1 MSIRPLALGLRA
13 ALALVAI
20 APAPLSAS
28 GVPHLRGDVTARRDS
43 LTVGEL
49 IENAP
54 ANLADTPLFRA
65 PALGQTGTIQASRI
79 AAAAGALGLPLVET
93 GGRLQV
99 VITRAARRVGAGEI
113 EAALKKALAA
123 HSGLDPIATGIT
135 FDGPEPSLTLAPD
148 AAGEVHASEV
158 SFDRRARRMSA
169 TIWVGRSATERVA
182 SLRVTGSVAELVEV
196 AVATRALERNETV
209 KPSDIAL
216 ERRPREAVS
225 SDAVFD
231 AKPLAGRVARRALG
245 QGSLLR
251 PGDLARPELVVRG
264 EVVTAVYETPGISLA
279 MRVKAVEGGALGDSV
294 AVLNPASKKTLQAV
308 VVGPGR
314 VSVHPNGPERVSSA
328 ALASN
333 P

>member
-13 ALALVAI
+13 SLAFLAL

-28 GVPHLRGDVTARRDS
+28 GVPHLRGDITARRDS

-113 EAALKKALAA
+113 EAALKKALATT
-123 HSGLDPIATGIT
+123 SGLDPVATGIT

-148 AAGEVHASEV
+148 ALGEVHASEI
-158 SFDRRARRMSA
+158 SLDRRSRRMSA

-196 AVATRALERNETV
+196 AVVTRALERNETV

-216 ERRPREAVS
+216 ERRPREAVP
-225 SDAVFD
+225 SDAAFE

-245 QGSLLR
+245 QGTLLR
-251 PGDLARPELVVRG
+251 PGDLARPELVIRG

-294 AVLNPASKKTLQAV
+294 AVVNPASKKTLQAV
-308 VVGPGR
+308 VIGPGR
-314 VSVHPNGPERVSSA
+314 VSVHPNGPERVTSA